1 MSLQQQITEQMKE
14 AMRAKEEVK
23 LGVLRALKTAFT
35 NELVATKRTPQD
47 ELSDDEALT
56 VIQREAKKRK
66 DAIEQFEEA
75 GRSELADGEK
85 KELEVL
91 QAFLPEM
98 MSVEEIQKVVE
109 KKKEELGVS
118 DKSGM
123 GQLIGAVMS
132 ELKGKAD
139 GGDVKKVVEEVLG

>member
-1 MSLQQQITEQMKE
+1 
-14 AMRAKEEVK
+14 MRAKEEVK